1 MELDMTIEHKYAQFL
16 LTEQAI
22 MNFEYLAEMSVAKD
36 SSALSL
42 VITTN
47 ILNASGEDLREEP
60 R

>member
-1 MELDMTIEHKYAQFL
+1 MTIEHKYAQFL